1 MDTRNMRTIT
11 EGKREKPTRPPVQAK
26 IRRWAEEH
34 GAKPARVKGS
44 ERDAGVGALR
54 LDFPGY
60 SGDEQLER
68 ITWEEWFER
77 FEEQNLTLL
86 HDEITTRGRL
96 SRLNELMSGA
106 TPAAIRSTKSLG
118 KKTSRAAVDRPT
130 GKASSRNTKLRAAK
144 KAA

>member
-1 MDTRNMRTIT
+1 MDTRDVGHST
-11 EGKREKPTRPPVQAK
+11 EGKGEKPTRSLVRAK

-34 GAKPARVKGS
+34 GAKPARVKGG
-44 ERDAGVGALR
+44 EKDAGVGALR

-60 SGDEQLER
+60 SGGEQLER

-96 SRLNELMSGA
+96 SRLNELMSGT
-106 TPAAIRSTKSLG
+106 TPAGIRRTKSSG
-118 KKTSRAAVDRPT
+118 RKTSRATADRSA
-130 GKASSRNTKLRAAK
+130 GKASSRRTKFRAAK